1 MEAVEPKH
9 PRFGERGYRADPRGV
24 GYIGLMAK
32 RKLKDRRALVT
43 GASSGIGREL
53 AIELARKGADLVLVA
68 RRAERLAEVAAAI
81 SKLNRRAVIVA
92 GDITDAA
99 VRSQALAAAQQE
111 FGGLDILINNA
122 GVAAHGRF
130 AEADPARLRP
140 IMELNFFVPV
150 ELIREAIP
158 VLRTGRDPLIANVGS
173 ILGERGVPHKSE
185 YSASKFALHGF
196 SEAVRPELK
205 RLGIDV
211 LLVAPGPTESEHF
224 EVLLEEKGELPWAE
238 PARMPACE
246 VARQIVSAIQSG
258 RHFLVT
264 GRKSR
269 LWLLL
274 NRVAPR
280 LVDRILNRYG

>member
-1 MEAVEPKH
+1 MA
-9 PRFGERGYRADPRGV
+9 ERQ
-24 GYIGLMAK
+24 
-32 RKLKDRRALVT
+32 LKDQRALIT

-53 AIELARKGADLVLVA
+53 AIELARHGVDVVLVA
-68 RRAERLAEVAAAI
+68 RRADRLAEVAAEVT
-81 SKLNRRAVIVA
+81 KLGRRAVVIA

-99 VRSQALAAAQQE
+99 IRHQALAAAQRD

-150 ELIREAIP
+150 EFIREAIP
-158 VLRTGRDPLIANVGS
+158 LLRNGRNPLIVNVGS
-173 ILGERGVPHKSE
+173 ILGERGVPHKTE

-196 SEAVRPELK
+196 SEALRPELK
-205 RLGIDV
+205 HLGIDV

-224 EVLLEEKGELPWAE
+224 DVLLEDKGGLPWAE
-238 PARMPACE
+238 PTRMPARE
-246 VARQIVSAIQSG
+246 VARQITSAIKTG
-258 RHFLVT
+258 RQFLVV

-274 NRVAPR
+274 NRLAPR
-280 LVDRILNRYG
+280 IVDRILNRYG